1 MSGREMI
8 FVLFFLLIIS
18 NICAQNNLKEISEAA
33 KYFKEAKSL
42 SYADNGELWG
52 VKLYGPMMLAYPE
65 TRLIIANEPD
75 NENFL
80 EEINGVF
87 VGILPDELN
96 IANTAF
102 DWNGKKW
109 TMVMM
114 PLPEDQF
121 IRNSLLMHELFHRI
135 QNDINIPLY
144 NYTCDHLD
152 KKEGRILLRIEWDE
166 LFSALN
172 YGNDERLK
180 HIRSAIILNKYR
192 MKLFPEADSLESRML
207 LNEGL
212 AEYTGIKLSG
222 APESVVN
229 NILSDKI
236 KHANM
241 IPSFVRSFAYISGPL
256 YSFLLDKSGIDWRTN
271 INETSRITE
280 IIQSAFEII
289 ITDDVQVEAQSI
301 LNDYKDSEI
310 LIFEENR
317 AQKQIAKLEH
327 LKEKFLSKPVLVLPL
342 QNMSMQFNP
351 SNLVSIEN
359 VGTVYPNI
367 RITDNWGILNVTN
380 DALIPANF
388 RSVLISLPDNFSL
401 QQDQTNIHSDD
412 WTIELNKGWILT
424 PSEKKGSYLLTKTD

>member
-8 FVLFFLLIIS
+8 FVLFFLMIIS

-42 SYADNGELWG
+42 SNADNGELWG

-102 DWNGKKW
+102 DWKGKKW

-121 IRNSLLMHELFHRI
+121 IRNSLIMHELFHRI

-152 KKEGRILLRIEWDE
+152 KKEGRILLRLEWEE

-172 YGNDERLK
+172 SGNDERVK

-236 KHANM
+236 KHAEM
-241 IPSFVRSFAYISGPL
+241 MPSFVRSFAYISGPL
-256 YSFLLDKSGIDWRTN
+256 YSFLLDKSGIYWRTN

-280 IIQSAFEII
+280 IIRSAFEII
-289 ITDDVQVEAQSI
+289 ITDDVHDEAQLI
-301 LNDYKDSEI
+301 LNDYKDSDI

-317 AQKQIAKLEH
+317 AQKQIEKLEY
-327 LKEKFLSKPVLVLPL
+327 LKEKFLGKPVLVLPL

-367 RITDNWGILNVTN
+367 RITDNWGILDVTN
-380 DALIPANF
+380 GALVSSDF
-388 RSVLISLPDNFSL
+388 RKVIISLPDDFNQAVDL
-401 QQDQTNIHSDD
+401 KRIETDD
-412 WTIELNKGWILT
+412 WVLELKDGWLLKPGESDKNYIL
-424 PSEKKGSYLLTKTD
+424 SK

>member
-1 MSGREMI
+1 MSKR
-8 FVLFFLLIIS
+8 LFTILLSVAILIP
-18 NICAQNNLKEISEAA
+18 NLCAQNNFEEISEAV
-33 KYFKEAKSL
+33 KIFKEAKSL
-42 SYADNGELWG
+42 SNADNGELWG

-102 DWNGKKW
+102 DWKGKKW

-121 IRNSLLMHELFHRI
+121 IRNSLIIHELFHRI
-135 QNDINIPLY
+135 QNDINIPPF
-144 NYTCDHLD
+144 NFTCDHLD
-152 KKEGRILLRIEWDE
+152 KKEGRILLRLEWEE

-172 YGNDERLK
+172 SGNDERVK

-236 KHANM
+236 KHAEM

-289 ITDDVQVEAQSI
+289 ITDDVQDEAQLI
-301 LNDYKDSEI
+301 LNDYKDSDI

-317 AQKQIAKLEH
+317 AQKQIAKLEY
-327 LKEKFLSKPVLVLPL
+327 LKDKFLSKPVLVLPL

-367 RITDNWGILNVTN
+367 RITDNWGILDVTN
-380 DALIPANF
+380 GALVSSDF
-388 RSVLISLPDNFSL
+388 RKVIISLPDDFNQAVDL
-401 QQDQTNIHSDD
+401 KRIETDD
-412 WTIELNKGWILT
+412 WVFELKDGWLLKPGESDKNYIL
-424 PSEKKGSYLLTKTD
+424 SK

>member
-8 FVLFFLLIIS
+8 FVLFFLMIIS

-42 SYADNGELWG
+42 SDADNGELWG

-80 EEINGVF
+80 EEINGAF

-121 IRNSLLMHELFHRI
+121 IRNSLIMHELFHRV

-152 KKEGRILLRIEWDE
+152 KKEGRILLRLEWEE

-172 YGNDERLK
+172 SGNDERVK

-236 KHANM
+236 KHAEM

-280 IIQSAFEII
+280 IIRSAFEII
-289 ITDDVQVEAQSI
+289 ITDDVHDEAQLI
-301 LNDYKDSEI
+301 LNDYKDSDI

-317 AQKQIAKLEH
+317 AQKQIEKLEY
-327 LKEKFLSKPVLVLPL
+327 LKEKFFSRPVLVLPL

-367 RITDNWGILNVTN
+367 RITDNWGILDVTN
-380 DALIPANF
+380 GALVSSDF
-388 RSVLISLPDNFSL
+388 RKVIISLPDDFNQAVDL
-401 QQDQTNIHSDD
+401 KRIETDD
-412 WTIELNKGWILT
+412 WVLELKDGWLLKPGESDKNYIL
-424 PSEKKGSYLLTKTD
+424 SK